1 MKNQLLILLFLF
13 IQSHSFADF
22 NPIYFSDKDK
32 DLYEQYAQTFQYSQG
47 SEIRQNGIQKVLDQQ
62 IQDSSFR
69 AEVLRELS
77 IWYIKTGNF
86 AKEMETYLPAIELD
100 PKQQLNY
107 AIFIKLYYLRDY
119 DAVIRDIHRLDALT
133 PNFVDQPWA
142 ENMYYLLGLCYMQ
155 LENYP
160 VAIQYFDSCLA
171 TYASLGIQYAD
182 YKNFLYKGICFLRNK
197 QYEKAIESF
206 DKTIEMYKNC
216 SDAYYW
222 KSVVLNAMKNK
233 PFALSCIALAKQN
246 QNYLIWKQDA
256 YHKTFIPVYEW
267 EIDALQL
274 EIQNSL

>member
-13 IQSHSFADF
+13 IQSYSFADF

-32 DLYEQYAQTFQYSQG
+32 DLYEQYAQTFLYAQG
-47 SEIRQNGIQKVLDQQ
+47 SEIRQNGVQNVFDQH
-62 IQDSSFR
+62 IQDTIFR

-86 AKEMETYLPAIELD
+86 AKEMVTHLPAIELD

-119 DAVIRDIHRLDALT
+119 EAVIKDIYRLDALT

-142 ENMYYLLGLCYMQ
+142 ENMYYLLGLCHMQ
-155 LENYP
+155 LEKYSI
-160 VAIQYFDSCLA
+160 AIQYFDSCLA
-171 TYASLGIQYAD
+171 TYTSVGIQYAD
-182 YKNFLYKGICFLRNK
+182 YKNFLYKGICFLKNK

-206 DKTIEMYKNC
+206 DKTIELFKNC

-222 KSVVLNAMKNK
+222 KSVAYIALKNK
-233 PFALSCIALAKQN
+233 SSALSCIELAKQN

-256 YHKTFIPVYEW
+256 YHKIFIPVYEW
-267 EIDALQL
+267 EIDALKL
-274 EIQNSL
+274 KIQTKL